1 MNKNVIPEKKKVNIL
16 FRFYQFSSQ
25 NCVLCNKE
33 MSIMG
38 ISGDMVRYFIT
49 KECELDFCT
58 PCRNPSLPPGRD
70 VTDNSNTFSPTD
82 LLRFYFDDQIIEGEV
97 FMM

>member
-1 MNKNVIPEKKKVNIL
+1 M
-16 FRFYQFSSQ
+16 R
-25 NCVLCNKE
+25 
-33 MSIMG
+33 

-58 PCRNPSLPPGRD
+58 PCRNPSLPSGRD